1 MIAKSADAPQ
11 AHTLSYPRSQKYGTQ
26 TCAVFF
32 MLRGQDLNLK
42 EARGMRKRTVSPFRY
57 KKMYENA

>member
-1 MIAKSADAPQ
+1 MTAFLYYQAKNTVHKRVP
-11 AHTLSYPRSQKYGTQ
+11 Y
-26 TCAVFF
+26 FF

-42 EARGMRKRTVSPFRY
+42 EARGVGKRIVSPFRY